1 MFTRG
6 GMSPLTQVLH
16 ICPRCKNEVEVTL
29 MDDEAISDKK
39 VHCPACIRE
48 GRLIAV
54 VPKVEVE
61 APRYSPDGFEQEFP
75 IDMGKDSMKIE
86 TLLTLGRNA
95 YRSKDYEKAIYFYDQ
110 VLAKSPGHKQ
120 AIFFRKKSLKMKTN
134 ENIAA
139 EEEEEAQE
147 SS

>member
-1 MFTRG
+1 MLKRG

-16 ICPRCKNEVEVTL
+16 ICPRCMNEVEVTI
-29 MDDEAISDKK
+29 MDDEDISAKK

-48 GRLIAV
+48 GRLIV
-54 VPKVEVE
+54 VEPKDMVET
-61 APRYSPDGFEQEFP
+61 PRYSPDGYDQEFP

-95 YRSKDYEKAIYFYDQ
+95 YRSKDFEKAIYFYDQ

-120 AIFFRKKSLKMKTN
+120 AIFFRKKSLKMQTV

-139 EEEEEAQE
+139 EEEAQE
-147 SS
+147 S